1 MGRASGEGFGPACG
15 WAQISDGRNDFDIR
29 AQYQEE
35 RNHGKQRS
43 NRIDTHFIK
52 HSVPIG
58 QWSSGDVT
66 EEAVDLVW
74 STEEQWGQLACLCCR
89 DWNSHTQAPADDCRP
104 ILWVVSRG
112 RPRGCTWTHRAQ
124 ASPPGGAPRGS
135 RSKEEARL
143 MPQLSEET
151 LLLSWVQR
159 FTRIL
164 GRVTDT

>member
-35 RNHGKQRS
+35 RNRGKQRS

-89 DWNSHTQAPADDCRP
+89 DWNSHTQAPADDCKAHP
-104 ILWVVSRG
+104 VG
-112 RPRGCTWTHRAQ
+112 REQRAAQ
-124 ASPPGGAPRGS
+124 RLHVNAQGPGLAPR
-135 RSKEEARL
+135 RSAPGLPEQGRSA
-143 MPQLSEET
+143 SDAAA
-151 LLLSWVQR
+151 QR
-159 FTRIL
+159 RNASSVL
-164 GRVTDT
+164 GPKVH